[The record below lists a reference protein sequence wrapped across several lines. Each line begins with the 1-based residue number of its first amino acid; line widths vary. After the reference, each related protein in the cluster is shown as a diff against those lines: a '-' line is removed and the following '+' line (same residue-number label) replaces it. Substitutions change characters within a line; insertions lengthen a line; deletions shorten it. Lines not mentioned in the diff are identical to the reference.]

1 MSKRNLVQKNATV
14 QKRKKKKGTSFLG
27 DRKACVYIMILEKE
41 SVSIWITSSFHYIK
55 CHDSVPSW
63 S

>member
-1 MSKRNLVQKNATV
+1 MSKVNLVQKNANCA
-14 QKRKKKKGTSFLG
+14 KKKKKGTSFLG

-41 SVSIWITSSFHYIK
+41 SVNIWITSSFHYIK